1 MTDRVTIDFDDG
13 TVTVRSPEGRGL
25 RLPPSFVFDERVG
38 AWRGEALAYAE
49 LILSLRAAGQ
59 DYDDQARAYAA
70 VPLRRREGLAPRD
83 YQAEAVASWRA
94 ASRRGVVVLPTG
106 TGKSLVARL
115 AMEDVCRSTLVVAPT
130 IDLMEQWA
138 SQLASSFGVEVGLL
152 GGGSHE
158 VRDVTVSTYDS
169 AVLQMPAIGNRFGL
183 LVVDECH
190 HLPGATYRQLARL
203 CLAPFRLGLSATP
216 ERPDGG
222 ETGLEELLG
231 PICFRRDIDE
241 FEGRALSPYRTEL
254 VPVSLYEDE
263 QSAYQSCRQRY
274 VEFLRSCRVDLSR
287 PDGWQQFLRACSQAS
302 NGREAFDAYLE
313 QRRLSRSCRAKFEAI
328 WRLLSHHRGERTLVF
343 TADNPTAYEIGQRF
357 CLPVLTHHTRMAERR
372 ELLSAFRS
380 GELPALVT
388 SRILNEGVDVPEAS
402 VGIVVSGTGSVREHV
417 QRLGRILRPASG
429 KQAVLYELVSV
440 GTGEE
445 GTSDRRR
452 QHRAY
457 GRPDG
462 LAGLGRQEAPR
473 GC

>member
-1 MTDRVTIDFDDG
+1 MGEQVSAPVAIGFEDG
-13 TVTVRSPEGRGL
+13 TVTVRSAPGRAL
-25 RLPPSFVFDERVG
+25 SLPASFVYDERVKV
-38 AWRGEALAYAE
+38 WRGEALRYAE
-49 LILSLRAAGQ
+49 LILHLRETKTA
-59 DYDDQARAYAA
+59 YDDQARGYAQLS
-70 VPLRRREGLAPRD
+70 LRRHEGLSARD
-83 YQAEAVASWRA
+83 YQQAAIAGWRGV
-94 ASRRGVVVLPTG
+94 SRRGVIVLPTG

-138 SQLASSFGVEVGLL
+138 SQLATSFGVEVGLL

-158 VRDVTVSTYDS
+158 VREVTVSTYDS
-169 AVLQMPAIGNRFGL
+169 AVLQMPFIGNRFGL

-190 HLPGATYRQLARL
+190 HLPGATYSQLARL

-222 ETGLEELLG
+222 ESGLEELLG

-241 FEGRALSPYRTEL
+241 FSGQALSPYRTEL
-254 VPVSLYEDE
+254 VPVSLDEDE
-263 QSAYQSCRQRY
+263 TARYLACRQQY
-274 VEFLRSCRVDLSR
+274 VDFLRSARVDLSR
-287 PDGWQQFLRACSQAS
+287 TDGWQQFLRACSQAV
-302 NGREAFDAYLE
+302 NGREVFAAYME
-313 QRRLSRSCRAKFEAI
+313 QRRLARSCRAKFTAI
-328 WRLLSHHRGERTLVF
+328 WSLLCRHRGERMLIF
-343 TADNPTAYEIGQRF
+343 TADNRTAYEIGQRF
-357 CLPVLTHHTRMAERR
+357 CLPVLTHHTKVAERR
-372 ELLSAFRS
+372 DLLGAFRA
-380 GELPALVT
+380 GELPVLVT

-402 VGIVVSGTGSVREHV
+402 VGVVVSGTGSVREHV

-457 GRPDG
+457 ERP
-462 LAGLGRQEAPR
+462 AFV
-473 GC
+473 